1 MKMISINEWRVL
13 REGDEYFDRLSI
25 DMIRSDPEQ
34 KKALDQ
40 ALYLADKG
48 NFGIIARYLA
58 DPDSDPFDL
67 YSRSTRAPLPKDK
80 VSDYRKATDAMR
92 QNLKLFGNKFE
103 ATSGAPFEH
112 VNLNYEQNPDLAKSM
127 LPPEMHDMPPEKIK
141 EFLDKDFRQSKK
153 KLYFQYDVM
162 HPRAV
167 EAHRALLQ
175 YYLDNPTDFREAKY
189 IVNPETHKTNPE
201 MRTES
206 FIYYMSKFGD
216 PKAEMHQAKIQQL
229 IKSFGL
235 DAKSSS
241 GADEGESSGNQVK
254 AIKKTRELLIP
265 LLNKEILQQIV
276 DIGTRAEKT
285 GKSGMSAK
293 EALAVLS
300 CLPFIKDVRK
310 DPKLQKMLQDKGVKL
325 EGSDQPP
332 GSAPGQLG
340 QPGAPKAP
348 GEGNLVLT
356 PEGAPPLEIRV
367 PLGVGSRII
376 RTPLAQRFMSGI
388 QFNVVKRGNNW
399 VISHHPEATNITRLN
414 GQPLSQPMPLSDGD
428 VISLGKTGQV
438 PIKVGFKK

>member
-13 REGDEYFDRLSI
+13 RESDEYFDTVTI
-25 DMIRSDPEQ
+25 DTIRSDPEQ
-34 KKALDQ
+34 KKALDR
-40 ALYLADKG
+40 ALYLANKG
-48 NFGIIARYLA
+48 NVAVVARYFA
-58 DPDSDPFDL
+58 DPNFDPFEL
-67 YSRSTRAPLPKDK
+67 YHRSTRAPLPKDK
-80 VSDYRKATDAMR
+80 VSDYRKATEATR

-112 VNLNYEQNPDLAKSM
+112 VNLNYEQNPEIAKSM
-127 LPPEMHDMPPEKIK
+127 LPPEMRDMPPEKIK
-141 EFLDKDFRQSKK
+141 QFLDKDFRQSQK

-189 IVNPETHKTNPE
+189 IVNPETHRTNPE
-201 MRTES
+201 MRKES

-241 GADEGESSGNQVK
+241 GVDEGEGSGNQIK
-254 AIKKTRELLIP
+254 AMRKHQELLVP
-265 LLNKEILQQIV
+265 LLDKELLQNLV
-276 DIGTRAEKT
+276 DIGAKAEKG
-285 GKSGMSAK
+285 GKITTNTEYNALSFVK
-293 EALAVLS
+293 E
-300 CLPFIKDVRK
+300 IRK
-310 DPKLQKMLQDKGVKL
+310 NPKLQKMIQDKGVKL

-332 GSAPGQLG
+332 GSASDQRGQPS

-356 PEGAPPLEIRV
+356 PEGAPPMEIRV

-376 RTPLAQRFMSGI
+376 RTPLAQRFMSGV

>member
-13 REGDEYFDRLSI
+13 RESDEYFDTVTI
-25 DMIRSDPEQ
+25 DTIRSDPEQ
-34 KKALDQ
+34 KKALDR
-40 ALYLADKG
+40 ALYLANKG
-48 NFGIIARYLA
+48 NVAVVARYFA
-58 DPDSDPFDL
+58 DPNFDPFEL
-67 YSRSTRAPLPKDK
+67 YHRSTRAPLPKDK
-80 VSDYRKATDAMR
+80 VSDYRKATEATR

-112 VNLNYEQNPDLAKSM
+112 VNLNYEQNPEIAKSM
-127 LPPEMHDMPPEKIK
+127 LPPEMRDMPPEKIK
-141 EFLDKDFRQSKK
+141 QFLDKDFRQSQK

-189 IVNPETHKTNPE
+189 IVNPETHRTNPE
-201 MRTES
+201 MRKES

-241 GADEGESSGNQVK
+241 GVDEGEGSGNQIK
-254 AIKKTRELLIP
+254 AMRKHQELLVP
-265 LLNKEILQQIV
+265 LLDKELLQNLV
-276 DIGTRAEKT
+276 DIGAKAEKG
-285 GKSGMSAK
+285 GKITTNTEYNALSFVK
-293 EALAVLS
+293 E
-300 CLPFIKDVRK
+300 IRK
-310 DPKLQKMLQDKGVKL
+310 NPKLQKMIQDKGVKL

-332 GSAPGQLG
+332 GSASDQRGQPG

-356 PEGAPPLEIRV
+356 PEGAPPMEIRV

>member
-13 REGDEYFDRLSI
+13 RESDEYFDTVTI
-25 DMIRSDPEQ
+25 DTIRSDPEQ
-34 KKALDQ
+34 KKALDR
-40 ALYLADKG
+40 ALYLANKG
-48 NFGIIARYLA
+48 NVAVVARYFA
-58 DPDSDPFDL
+58 DPNFDPFEL
-67 YSRSTRAPLPKDK
+67 YHRSTRAPLPKDK
-80 VSDYRKATDAMR
+80 VSDYRKATEATR

-112 VNLNYEQNPDLAKSM
+112 VNLNYEQNPEIAKSM
-127 LPPEMHDMPPEKIK
+127 LPPEMRDMPPEKIK
-141 EFLDKDFRQSKK
+141 QFLDKDFRQSQK

-189 IVNPETHKTNPE
+189 IVNPETHRTNPE
-201 MRTES
+201 MRKES

-241 GADEGESSGNQVK
+241 GVDEGEGSGNQIK
-254 AIKKTRELLIP
+254 AMRKHQELLVP
-265 LLNKEILQQIV
+265 LLDKELLQNLV
-276 DIGTRAEKT
+276 DIGAKAEKG
-285 GKSGMSAK
+285 GKITTNTEYNALSFVK
-293 EALAVLS
+293 E
-300 CLPFIKDVRK
+300 IRK
-310 DPKLQKMLQDKGVKL
+310 NPKLQKMIQDKGVKL

-332 GSAPGQLG
+332 GSASDQRGQPS

-356 PEGAPPLEIRV
+356 PEGAPPMEIRV

>member
-13 REGDEYFDRLSI
+13 RESDEYFDTVTI
-25 DMIRSDPEQ
+25 DTIRSDPEQ
-34 KKALDQ
+34 KKALDR
-40 ALYLADKG
+40 ALYLANKG
-48 NFGIIARYLA
+48 NVAVVARYFA
-58 DPDSDPFDL
+58 DPNFDPFEL
-67 YSRSTRAPLPKDK
+67 YHRSTRAPLPKDK
-80 VSDYRKATDAMR
+80 VSDYRKATEATR

-112 VNLNYEQNPDLAKSM
+112 VNLNYEQNPEIAKSM
-127 LPPEMHDMPPEKIK
+127 LPPEMRDMPPEKIK
-141 EFLDKDFRQSKK
+141 QFLDKDFRQSQK

-189 IVNPETHKTNPE
+189 IVNPETHRTNPE
-201 MRTES
+201 MRKES

-241 GADEGESSGNQVK
+241 GVDEGEGSGNQIK
-254 AIKKTRELLIP
+254 AMRKHQELLVP
-265 LLNKEILQQIV
+265 LLDKELLQNLV
-276 DIGTRAEKT
+276 DIGAKAEKG
-285 GKSGMSAK
+285 GKITTNTEYNALSFVK
-293 EALAVLS
+293 E
-300 CLPFIKDVRK
+300 IRK
-310 DPKLQKMLQDKGVKL
+310 NPKLQKMIQDKGVKL

-332 GSAPGQLG
+332 GSASDQRGQPS

-348 GEGNLVLT
+348 GKGNLVLT
-356 PEGAPPLEIRV
+356 PEGAPPMEIRV